1 MKKCMKK
8 NSNTFIIKVLLTIIY
23 FILFTLCITFTMYAL
38 TWCLED
44 GESFFRVILFI
55 GLLMADMIL
64 LIVLLSTWESCFKSG
79 DEQ

>member
-1 MKKCMKK
+1 MKRCMKK
-8 NSNTFIIKVLLTIIY
+8 NSGTFITKVLLTIIY
-23 FILFTLCITFTMYAL
+23 FILLISCIMFTMYAL
-38 TWCLED
+38 VWCLED

-64 LIVLLSTWESCFKSG
+64 LIVFISTWESCFKSG

>member
-44 GESFFRVILFI
+44 GESFFPSYPIYRIINGRYDFTY
-55 GLLMADMIL
+55 
-64 LIVLLSTWESCFKSG
+64 STSINLG
-79 DEQ
+79 IML